1 MKDKR
6 DRVTWMQNKGA
17 VVTLI
22 NQSERNFVFELAT
35 GRLRLDAGRR
45 LRITAGVAA
54 HPRIQALIDKG
65 ELAVTR

>member
-1 MKDKR
+1 MKDRR
-6 DRVTWMQNKGA
+6 DRVTWMQNKGD

-54 HPRIQALIDKG
+54 HPRIRSLIDKG

>member
-6 DRVTWMQNKGA
+6 DRVTWMQNKGE

-54 HPRIQALIDKG
+54 HPRIQSLIDKG

>member
-6 DRVTWMQNKGA
+6 DRVTWMQNKGD

-22 NQSERNFVFELAT
+22 NQSERNFIFELAT

-45 LRITAGVAA
+45 LRITAGVVA
-54 HPRIQALIDKG
+54 HPRIQSLIDKG